1 MKKEELIKQF
11 YQLRNIVD
19 ICELLNISQ
28 KQLKYILFV
37 RKNNYIDF
45 SIKKKSGGY
54 RKINAP
60 RKELKQIQKRLLEVY
75 LIN

>member
-28 KQLKYILFV
+28 NQLKYILFV

-45 SIKKKSGGY
+45 YIKKKS
-54 RKINAP
+54 
-60 RKELKQIQKRLLEVY
+60 
-75 LIN
+75 